1 MTEADADTATA
12 NLKTLGDNMKEV
24 KAFASVVKTPNA
36 DAFTSDA
43 TIELA
48 AETPTPTPTPEPDEP
63 DTPDDGGKDED
74 GAATLAAA
82 AGAAISAAAFLF

>member
-36 DAFTSDA
+36 DPFTADA
-43 TIELA
+43 TVELA
-48 AETPTPTPTPEPDEP
+48 ADTPDEP
-63 DTPDDGGKDED
+63 DQPDEPGDDGKKDED